1 MSNEQEQEKNQPH
14 DEDSPTAPYG
24 RSIAEWTTLG
34 ISAVILLAI
43 VVGITWLSFRG
54 PEQPASI
61 VVEPSMD
68 QLREEDSGYYL
79 PVLIRNE
86 GDTTVANAIIQA
98 ELDTGSGQP
107 ETAEITIDFL
117 DGGEVTAGTFVFRED
132 PASGEL
138 TTGVTSYKEP

>member
-1 MSNEQEQEKNQPH
+1 MSEEAHHDNNEH
-14 DEDSPTAPYG
+14 G
-24 RSIAEWTTLG
+24 RDGSSSDGRTMAEWITLG
-34 ISAVILLAI
+34 ISAVILLSI
-43 VVGITWLSFRG
+43 VGILTWLSFRG
-54 PEQPASI
+54 PEMPPII

-68 QLREEDSGYYL
+68 QVREDDSGYYL
-79 PVLIRNE
+79 PVVIRNT
-86 GDTTVANAIIQA
+86 GDTTVADAVVQA

-117 DGGEVTAGTFVFRED
+117 DGDEIAAGTFVFRED